1 MDPAAFRSAAHEVV
15 DVIADY
21 LESIESYPVFP
32 NVEPGSIAPLFPAAA
47 PEDAEPLEAILADY
61 RRLVEPN
68 ATAWQHPGFLAYF
81 ATTASGPGILGE
93 MLTAAIGQN
102 AMLWRTSPIATELES
117 VVVGWLR
124 DALGLPEA
132 FDGLLTDTAST
143 SSLIALASA
152 REAAGVDAAARGIG
166 GRPDLPRLRVYASA
180 EAHSSIEKACM
191 TLGLGRESFVR
202 IPTDAEFRLEA
213 GAARRRHRGGPRRR
227 PPADRDRRDAGHDVV
242 DVGRPGRRHGRHR
255 GARGSLAPRRRG
267 VRRRRPRSR
276 RSFAP
281 CSRAGSGPTRS
292 SSTRTSGC
300 SRRSTRRST

>member
-1 MDPAAFRSAAHEVV
+1 PTLFRSGERRRRRDYTPGVTATDRPPRSSDDTPVDANLDGALDPAQVDGLLDMDPAAFRSAAHEVV

-32 NVEPGSIAPLFPAAA
+32 NVEPGTIAPLFPAAA
-47 PEDAEPLEAILADY
+47 PENAEPLEAILADY

-124 DALGLPEA
+124 DALGLPEG

-143 SSLIALASA
+143 SSLIALASG
-152 REAAGVDAAARGIG
+152 REAGGVDAARGIG
-166 GRPDLPRLRVYASA
+166 GRPDLPR
-180 EAHSSIEKACM
+180 
-191 TLGLGRESFVR
+191 
-202 IPTDAEFRLEA
+202 
-213 GAARRRHRGGPRRR
+213 
-227 PPADRDRRDAGHDVV
+227 
-242 DVGRPGRRHGRHR
+242 
-255 GARGSLAPRRRG
+255 
-267 VRRRRPRSR
+267 
-276 RSFAP
+276 
-281 CSRAGSGPTRS
+281 
-292 SSTRTSGC
+292 
-300 SRRSTRRST
+300 